1 MRSIQIGRKYNCE
14 EEWWRMEDPKKSQ
27 KQKDQW
33 RSYIS
38 AKLDK
43 ETWIEQTNERGEIFV
58 DRYLRP
64 ECEFIRVVLRK
75 YMKKDEKTSKE
86 KRKQ

>member
-1 MRSIQIGRKYNCE
+1 MKSIQIGRKYNCE

-33 RSYIS
+33 RSYVNT
-38 AKLDK
+38 KLNR
-43 ETWIEQTNERGEIFV
+43 ETWLEQANEQGEIFV
-58 DRYLRP
+58 DKYLHP
-64 ECEFIRVVLRK
+64 QCEFIRVVLSSTK
-75 YMKKDEKTSKE
+75 GNEKTSKE

>member
-1 MRSIQIGRKYNCE
+1 
-14 EEWWRMEDPKKSQ
+14 MEDPKKSQ

-38 AKLDK
+38 AKLDV
-43 ETWIEQTNERGEIFV
+43 ETWIEQTNEQGEIFV
-58 DRYLRP
+58 DKYLHP

>member
-1 MRSIQIGRKYNCE
+1 MRSIPIGRKYNCE

-38 AKLDK
+38 AKLDV
-43 ETWIEQTNERGEIFV
+43 ETWIEQTNEQGEIFV
-58 DRYLRP
+58 DKYLHP

>member
-1 MRSIQIGRKYNCE
+1 
-14 EEWWRMEDPKKSQ
+14 MEDPKKSQ

-43 ETWIEQTNERGEIFV
+43 ETWIEQTNESGEIFV